1 MPQIGHGLCPIRAE
15 NCALYGPG
23 TVPHMGWKWFSVWI
37 RDSAPYGLRMVRYMN
52 LALCPIWAEGCALYG
67 PGMLPHMGS
76 EWCPV

>member
-1 MPQIGHGLCPIRAE
+1 M
-15 NCALYGPG
+15 
-23 TVPHMGWKWFSVWI
+23 PHMGWKWFSVWI